1 MNEVNSM
8 YARHYFPD
16 DNLKNKNLSTA
27 LSYNHISSSLFQEPE
42 IIIRDLSRE
51 ELKNEIINFSKSRD
65 SVDALDIS
73 SELNLDVFE
82 VNDVLTELIRE
93 GIFEEL

>member
-1 MNEVNSM
+1 M